1 MGKVKLTNG
10 KNYILTLQNGHTL
23 EGVLHELKCMG
34 DELYSLWIDKG
45 SELISVSFSETKDIK
60 LKPLL

>member
-10 KNYILTLQNGHTL
+10 KNYILTLENGHIL
-23 EGVLHELKCMG
+23 EGVLHELRCMG
-34 DELYSLWIDKG
+34 NEISFWIDRG

-60 LKPLL
+60 LKQTI